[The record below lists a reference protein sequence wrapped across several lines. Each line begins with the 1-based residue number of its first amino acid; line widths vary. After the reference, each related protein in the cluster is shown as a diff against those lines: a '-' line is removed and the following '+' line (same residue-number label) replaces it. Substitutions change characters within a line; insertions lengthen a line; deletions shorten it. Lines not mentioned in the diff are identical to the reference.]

1 MEEKGMSENK
11 QYENEYKVQ
20 AVKLAKKIGA
30 VKAAN
35 ELQIP
40 VNTLYGWIRKVK
52 IGSLDIGCGER
63 SPEESLNIAEENQ
76 QLRKRIKTLEKENK
90 RLSEMNAFLEDAAAF
105 FAAAVRNRKRTK
117 ADVYCNP
124 DR

>member
-1 MEEKGMSENK
+1 MSENK

-35 ELQIP
+35 ELQMS
-40 VNTLYGWIRKVK
+40 VNTLYGWIRKAK

-76 QLRKRIKTLEKENK
+76 QLRKRIKALEKENK
-90 RLSEMNAFLEDAAAF
+90 RLSEINKFL
-105 FAAAVRNRKRTK
+105 RNE
-117 ADVYCNP
+117 
-124 DR
+124 